1 MDDGGEFNS
10 LNGHSLKKGVHL
22 PLIEN
27 VFHGTGTD
35 KQRWYRN
42 NNTKT
47 EVPGVSSIVDMMPKG
62 ALTPWASRLAA
73 EWAVGNLDEIQ
84 ELLSE
89 KDGTKL
95 AIDKIKGAS
104 SRYADSAAREGTMVH
119 HYAETVARAVQLG
132 TKPKA
137 ERMPEG
143 MMPYLKNYVR
153 FLKEFEVEPVMLE
166 TVVWN
171 EEIGYAGRI
180 DMAAILHSI
189 SEDLVIVDTKS
200 GASGVW
206 ESVSL
211 QQTAYVY
218 AESYWDEEAD
228 KLMPLPEIAGAY
240 ALWLRPEG
248 FALIPVET
256 TQMELAQLQRL
267 RGSLEWKRTR
277 AKKVVRPAINK
288 YPIKRQRRW

>member
-1 MDDGGEFNS
+1 M
-10 LNGHSLKKGVHL
+10 

-27 VFHGTGTD
+27 VFKGTGAD
-35 KQRWYRN
+35 QQRWYRN
-42 NNTKT
+42 NNTKA
-47 EVPGVSSIVDMMPKG
+47 EVPGVSAIVDMMPKG
-62 ALTPWASRLAA
+62 ALTPWAARLAA
-73 EWAVGNLDEIQ
+73 EWAIGNLDEVH

-89 KDGTKL
+89 KDGEKK
-95 AIDKIKGAS
+95 AIEKIKGAS
-104 SRYADSAAREGTMVH
+104 SRYADKAAREGTMVH
-119 HYAETVARAVQLG
+119 HYAETVARAVQQN
-132 TKPKA
+132 TKPQA
-137 ERMPEG
+137 TDMPQG
-143 MMPYLKNYVR
+143 TMPYLKNYVR

-211 QQTAYVY
+211 QQTAYRY
-218 AESYWDEEAD
+218 AETWWDED
-228 KLMPLPEIAGAY
+228 SDFLQPMPVIAGAY

-248 FALIPVET
+248 FALIPVQT
-256 TQMELAQLQRL
+256 TEMELEQVKRL
-267 RGSLEWKRTR
+267 RGSLEWKLKRG
-277 AKKVVRPAINK
+277 KKVIQPAINK
-288 YPIKRQRRW
+288 YPIKRKRRW

>member
-1 MDDGGEFNS
+1 M
-10 LNGHSLKKGVHL
+10 

-27 VFHGTGTD
+27 VFHGTGVN

-42 NNTKT
+42 NLTKT

-73 EWAVGNLDEIQ
+73 EYAVDNLNEVT

-89 KDGTKL
+89 MDGKKR
-95 AIDKIKGAS
+95 AVEKIKNAS
-104 SRYADSAAREGTMVH
+104 SRYADKAAKEGTAVH
-119 HYAETVARAVQLG
+119 HYAETVARAVKEN

-137 ERMPEG
+137 DDMPPG
-143 MMPYLKNYVR
+143 IMPYLKNYVR

-166 TVVWN
+166 NVVWN

-180 DMAAILHSI
+180 DMACILHSI

-211 QQTAYVY
+211 QQTAYRY
-218 AESYWDEEAD
+218 AESWWDEKDDAL
-228 KLMPLPEIAGAY
+228 KPMPEIAGAY

-248 FALIPVET
+248 FALIPVDT
-256 TQMELAQLQRL
+256 TQVELAQFQRL

-277 AKKVVRPAINK
+277 STKVIRPAINK
-288 YPIKRQRRW
+288 YPIKRQRKW

>member
-1 MDDGGEFNS
+1 
-10 LNGHSLKKGVHL
+10 L

-62 ALTPWASRLAA
+62 ALTPWAARLAA
-73 EWAVGNLDEIQ
+73 EWAVGNLDEVN

-89 KDGTKL
+89 KDGSKL
-95 AIDKIKGAS
+95 AIDRIKNAS
-104 SRYADSAAREGTMVH
+104 SRYADKAAKEGTAVH
-119 HYAETVARAVQLG
+119 HYAEEVARAVQNK

-137 ERMPEG
+137 ENMPQG
-143 MMPYLKNYVR
+143 IMPYLKNYVR

-166 TVVWN
+166 TAVWN
-171 EEIGYAGRI
+171 ETIGYAGRI
-180 DMAAILHSI
+180 DMACIMHAI

-211 QQTAYVY
+211 QQTAYRY
-218 AESYWDEEAD
+218 AEYYWDEEED
-228 KLMPLPEIAGAY
+228 VLKPMPEIAGAY

-256 TQMELAQLQRL
+256 TQVELEQLQRL

-277 AKKVVRPAINK
+277 AKKVIKPAINQ

>member
-1 MDDGGEFNS
+1 M
-10 LNGHSLKKGVHL
+10 

-42 NNTKT
+42 NDTKV

-62 ALTPWASRLAA
+62 ALTPWAARLAA
-73 EWAVGNLDEIQ
+73 EYAIGNQKEVS

-89 KDGTKL
+89 KDGEKR
-95 AIDKIKGAS
+95 AIEKIKNAS
-104 SRYADSAAREGTMVH
+104 SRYADKAAKEGTAVH
-119 HYAETVARAVQLG
+119 HYAETVARAVKNN

-137 ERMPEG
+137 DDMPLG
-143 MMPYLKNYVR
+143 IMPYLKNYVR
-153 FLKEFEVEPVMLE
+153 FLREFDVEPVMLE
-166 TVVWN
+166 NVVWN

-180 DMAAILHSI
+180 DMACRLRTI
-189 SEDLVIVDTKS
+189 SNDLVIVDTKS

-211 QQTAYVY
+211 QQTAYRY
-218 AESYWDEEAD
+218 AESWWDEEED
-228 KLMPLPEIAGAY
+228 VLKPMPEIAGAY

-256 TQMELAQLQRL
+256 TQIELAQFQRL
-267 RGSLEWKRTR
+267 RGSLEWKQTR
-277 AKKVVRPAINK
+277 SKKVIRPAINK
-288 YPIKRQRRW
+288 YPIKRQRKW

>member
-1 MDDGGEFNS
+1 M
-10 LNGHSLKKGVHL
+10 

-27 VFHGTGTD
+27 VYKGTGAD
-35 KQRWYRN
+35 QQRWYRN
-42 NNTKT
+42 NKTKT

-62 ALTPWASRLAA
+62 ALTPWAARLAA
-73 EWAVGNLDEIQ
+73 EWAIGNIDEVTEMLDNDEP
-84 ELLSE
+84 
-89 KDGTKL
+89 KK

-119 HYAETVARAVQLG
+119 HYTEAIARAVMTG
-132 TKPKA
+132 EKPRA

-143 MMPYLKNYVR
+143 MTPYLKNYVR
-153 FLKEFEVEPVMLE
+153 FLREFEVEPVMLE

-171 EEIGYAGRI
+171 EEIGYAGRL
-180 DMAAILHSI
+180 DMACILHAI
-189 SEDLVIVDTKS
+189 SEDLCIVDTKS

-218 AESYWDEEAD
+218 AESHWDEEQD
-228 KLMPLPEIAGAY
+228 ILKPMPDVAGAY

-248 FALIPVET
+248 FALIPVDT
-256 TQMELAQLQRL
+256 TSAEVEQLKRL

-277 AKKVVRPAINK
+277 AKKVIRPAINK
-288 YPIKRQRRW
+288 YPIKRQRKW